1 MNLDSEFDIF
11 KRLPNG
17 DPLWIGTVRGLK
29 EANQRMALE
38 AGNSPG
44 EYFIFLHRN
53 GVVAKFGTVV
63 EEKAHT
69 ECLAFLVPTP
79 YSFRTESPKVILG
92 RLGFS
97 RAEFL
102 GHLKSISTT
111 SVSDALVILS
121 GFG

>member
-69 ECLAFLVPTP
+69 E
-79 YSFRTESPKVILG
+79 
-92 RLGFS
+92 
-97 RAEFL
+97 
-102 GHLKSISTT
+102 
-111 SVSDALVILS
+111 
-121 GFG
+121 